1 MARSCG
7 EGYVPLMRTHLL
19 ASTVAVLASASLA
32 AASDTPIA
40 FKQLPASVQA
50 AAMAH
55 LEGGT
60 IKGASK
66 EVEKGQTF
74 YEVETLRN
82 GHTRDLLFD
91 AAGQLVE
98 VEEAVTLE
106 AVPPAVRKALEA
118 QGAVLSVESVTRG
131 ATVSYEGVVRK
142 NGKRTEVAVAAD
154 GTPSK
159 P

>member
-7 EGYVPLMRTHLL
+7 EGYVPPMRTHLL

-66 EVEKGQTF
+66 EVEKWQTF

-106 AVPPAVRKALEA
+106 AVPPAVWKALEA

>member
-1 MARSCG
+1 
-7 EGYVPLMRTHLL
+7 MRTHLL
-19 ASTVAVLASASLA
+19 ASTVAVLACASLA
-32 AASDTPIA
+32 AAADTPIA

-50 AAMAH
+50 AATAN

-74 YEVETLRN
+74 YEVETMRN

-91 AAGQLVE
+91 TAGHLVE
-98 VEEAVTLE
+98 VEEAVTLQ
-106 AVPPAVRKALEA
+106 AVPPAVRAALEK
-118 QGAVLSVESVTRG
+118 QGALLSVESVTRG
-131 ATVSYEGVVRK
+131 STVSYEGVVTK

-154 GTPSK
+154 GTPAK